1 MFTDKV
7 YINYNK
13 RGYLKS
19 RFNGALIFLMLILIL
34 FGEIG
39 VIIYSKY
46 LFFNVFKINSFFINK
61 LITFI
66 FELLMIFIFVL
77 IIYIYLPPI
86 RIRVKEIYKITG
98 IITFLIYIALFLFKI
113 VFQIISFINYVN
125 AIIYAFVITSFLL
138 FSINYLMMLGII
150 IFYHMKSNNKCIVN
164 YN

>member
-1 MFTDKV
+1 
-7 YINYNK
+7 
-13 RGYLKS
+13 
-19 RFNGALIFLMLILIL
+19 
-34 FGEIG
+34 
-39 VIIYSKY
+39 
-46 LFFNVFKINSFFINK
+46 
-61 LITFI
+61 
-66 FELLMIFIFVL
+66 MIFIFVL